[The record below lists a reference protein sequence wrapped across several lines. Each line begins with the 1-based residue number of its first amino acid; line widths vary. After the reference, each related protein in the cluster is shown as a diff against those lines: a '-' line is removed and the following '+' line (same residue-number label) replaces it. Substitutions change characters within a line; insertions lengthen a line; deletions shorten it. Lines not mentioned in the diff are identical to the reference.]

1 MCDIIMRCV
10 QAVINAGGQIEKK
23 SESGEDLEQLGE
35 GKEGGK
41 SDAVTGSI
49 ASSEGSEE
57 SNGAT
62 NDDIAIDSTV
72 PLMSEEEEE
81 ETEED
86 VQVRKEADNIE
97 KELTKQHKLRLLVSK
112 GSMIIVSCGVLVVGV
127 VLAAILHYDYSSC
140 EFEDSLSVVVSPIT
154 AVYSTGSIAGT
165 TAPLPTPTP
174 TLD

>member
-1 MCDIIMRCV
+1 MCDIIMHCV

-23 SESGEDLEQLGE
+23 SESDEDLEQLGE
-35 GKEGGK
+35 GKEGEK
-41 SDAVTGSI
+41 DDAVTGSI

-81 ETEED
+81 TEGD
-86 VQVRKEADNIE
+86 VQVRKEADSIE

-112 GSMIIVSCGVLVVGV
+112 GSMIIVGCGVLVVGV

-140 EFEDSLSVVVSPIT
+140 EFEDSLSVVVSLTT